1 MRTKLKPSVSFS
13 FFTLFPDVEVNG
25 LGLASNIESHQR
37 PFSLRALAAI
47 Y

>member
-13 FFTLFPDVEVNG
+13 FLTLFPDVEVNG
-25 LGLASNIESHQR
+25 LGLAANTESHQR